1 MKRDIQGK
9 FALKNDNYRSVR
21 SLRLTDSAWKVL
33 GEAAASLNITRADL
47 FEQIARGN
55 SHSPPGI
62 TRLNGELSPSNTRK
76 EVDIQPSNTWL
87 KEETE
92 RLKAEVQHLHQEKAL
107 LVERLALSF
116 PQRANLEALRHQVL
130 KELSLGK
137 QAPGYKTAQKALEHF
152 IVELIK
158 SDKNGVF

>member
-9 FALKNDNYRSVR
+9 FALKNNNYRSVR
-21 SLRLTDSAWKVL
+21 SLRLTDSTWKLL
-33 GEAAASLNITRADL
+33 GEAAESLDITRADL
-47 FEQIARGN
+47 LEQIARGN
-55 SHSPPGI
+55 SHFPPGI
-62 TRLNGELSPSNTRK
+62 TRLTGEPSPSNIRE
-76 EVDIQPSNTWL
+76 EVNTQPGNTWL
-87 KEETE
+87 DEIE

-116 PQRANLEALRHQVL
+116 PQRADLDALRHQVL
-130 KELSLGK
+130 KELKLGK
-137 QAPGYKTAQKALEHF
+137 QAPGYKAAQKALEHF